1 MIKSEN
7 VSRADNQQERLRRLM
22 LIGWIV
28 GFVDGEGCFSIGI
41 FMQQDREEQNRIR
54 RGYATGYQ
62 VFHEFSVTQGEKS
75 KSALEELQNFF
86 QVGKL
91 YLNKRHDNHTENLWK
106 YVVRKR
112 IDLINVIIPFFME
125 NKLRTSKN
133 LDFLKFVKCL
143 EIINQGEHLTRAGV
157 IKIAEIAATMNRRKS
172 RDSIIRIL
180 RDYMPNPS

>member
-1 MIKSEN
+1 
-7 VSRADNQQERLRRLM
+7 
-22 LIGWIV
+22 
-28 GFVDGEGCFSIGI
+28 
-41 FMQQDREEQNRIR
+41 
-54 RGYATGYQ
+54 
-62 VFHEFSVTQGEKS
+62 
-75 KSALEELQNFF
+75 
-86 QVGKL
+86 
-91 YLNKRHDNHTENLWK
+91 
-106 YVVRKR
+106 
-112 IDLINVIIPFFME
+112 ME